1 MFSSIILDGYLP
13 SARSM
18 LAAATGSE
26 MTTAFGT
33 DLTDIV
39 CACAC
44 ACACVC
50 VCVGGGGGGGGHEPT
65 SSTQFIEC
73 YIVHIV

>member
-44 ACACVC
+44 ACVCVC
-50 VCVGGGGGGGGHEPT
+50 VCVCGGGHEPT